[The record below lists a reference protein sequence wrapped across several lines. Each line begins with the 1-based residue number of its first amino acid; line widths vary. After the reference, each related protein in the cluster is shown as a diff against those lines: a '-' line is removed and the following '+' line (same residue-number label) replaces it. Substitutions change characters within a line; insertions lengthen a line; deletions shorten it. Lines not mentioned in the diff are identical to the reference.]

1 MTHSN
6 PPGIVENRHLL
17 GENVRQVRWALKLFL
32 PLAAM
37 VVLMLLPTPFPPVVS
52 SDSTV
57 SFGPATNFPVGSPGP
72 FAIAI
77 ADLNADERPDL
88 VTANIN
94 ANTVSI
100 LLGTGTGSFEDAI
113 NFPVGASPTS
123 IAIGDLNADGNP
135 DLVTTNQSSADVSIL
150 HGNGD
155 GTFGTANR
163 VCVGQ
168 ILTCVGAIPWG
179 VAIADLNGDGN
190 LDLAVTSPG
199 TACFLNCGSDI
210 VVVLLGAGD
219 GTFPCTPTFGLCI
232 SDGAAFVAHPS
243 FPAGTT
249 PFGIAVADLNGDGT
263 LDVVVGNGY
272 FASSVSVIL
281 GAGDGS
287 LGPATSFTA
296 LSLIYRVA
304 IGDLNGD
311 GNLDIVTVSF
321 NAVYQGLSVLLGVG
335 DGTFGP
341 PAYIGVGLSFAV
353 AIGDLNG
360 DGKLDLAVPVQMPGL
375 LTEGHVTVLP
385 GLGNGTFDLGASQTF
400 LVGITPY
407 GIAIGDLNGDG
418 GLDLATANLS
428 SDDVSVLLNGASVD
442 PTPPKPPSTPDLAN
456 EDDTG
461 VSDIDNLTQNT
472 SGLTLSGTAEAES
485 TVELFDGAASLG
497 TTPAAGTGNWSKDL
511 TLSAGMHSITAK
523 ATDAEGN
530 ISSAS
535 GTLSVVVDGTPPD
548 TSITSRVDG
557 NGAAVASG
565 GSTVSG
571 SIAFT
576 FDGTDNVEVAGFKC
590 SLDGTAYAPCVS
602 PVGYSALA
610 VGSHTFQVLA
620 TDVAGNEDTSPAT
633 FTWGVITPAE
643 ASQNLIAAIGNM
655 GLPASVAKSLTAPL
669 GKISAL
675 LSDNDPGNDG
685 DVCSKLDSFINQV
698 NSSAKKKQLTT
709 AQAQQ
714 LLQAATAIKSSL
726 GCP

>member
-88 VTANIN
+88 ITANIN

-150 HGNGD
+150 HGN
-155 GTFGTANR
+155 
-163 VCVGQ
+163 
-168 ILTCVGAIPWG
+168 
-179 VAIADLNGDGN
+179 
-190 LDLAVTSPG
+190 
-199 TACFLNCGSDI
+199 
-210 VVVLLGAGD
+210 GD

-461 VSDIDNLTQNT
+461 VSEIDNLTQNT